1 MIVIIIAFVV
11 IVTIIMFSALCVAA
25 DVDEQQERDFEAWK
39 QQRTIN
45 GDNQENK
52 L

>member
-1 MIVIIIAFVV
+1 MIGIIIAFVV

-25 DVDEQQERDFEAWK
+25 DADEQQERDFEAWK
-39 QQRTIN
+39 QERIIN
-45 GDNQENK
+45 GDDQKNN